1 MDVGLKRL
9 RRPLSRALV
18 TTGLFF
24 LVVLRKVRVGASAG
38 VIGGTAPNIGSI
50 RQTGLLWLALFT
62 VSAMLHGAETAFTKI
77 SPFKIKEVVEE
88 EGSNS
93 PFAVLSNKDDSTRML
108 TTILLTTTSL
118 SIYSTALFVGTV
130 SRMFPQLSLGTVTA
144 ALTSITLLF
153 GEILPKALA
162 VSNPE
167 VVVRRVASPINYL
180 ATVLQPI
187 TATVTFLS
195 KLFLGLL
202 GLELVDDKAVSEDM
216 LRMMVVEA
224 QRDPTTG
231 IESGEGRMIEGVLDL
246 QKQTVDKIMCPR
258 IDMLALPTE
267 TSATELL
274 RIAIREQ
281 FSRIPIYA
289 GDIDNI
295 QGIVIIRDLLNF
307 IRLPEEGDA
316 AGTALLPAAW
326 ERLTA
331 KDLMVP
337 TYYIPETMST
347 YSAMEE
353 LRRRSKHM
361 AIVVDEYGGTAGVV
375 TFEDILEEVV
385 GEIYDESDTAEEVND
400 LQTISRDSNGAFTIA
415 GNAELDDV
423 AEALGMELDEEVVGE
438 TSTIGGLLSKQTG
451 CIPELDARL
460 VCGGYYFTVIGRNE
474 RRILSVTAQAAAD
487 LEDGWEGDWGDYKL
501 TQESL
506 EEQQGDG
513 KSGKKEDGKG
523 GGVAGVEGV
532 DGLDVDV
539 PEGTTLSFRDGEW
552 VASSGNGNG
561 NGIGNTSASASTNVK

>member
-1 MDVGLKRL
+1 
-9 RRPLSRALV
+9 
-18 TTGLFF
+18 
-24 LVVLRKVRVGASAG
+24 
-38 VIGGTAPNIGSI
+38 
-50 RQTGLLWLALFT
+50 
-62 VSAMLHGAETAFTKI
+62 MLHGAETAFTKI

-130 SRMFPQLSLGTVTA
+130 SRLFPQLSLGTVTA

-295 QGIVIIRDLLNF
+295 KGIVIIRDLLNF
-307 IRLPEEGDA
+307 ISLPEEGDA

-331 KDLMVP
+331 EDLMVP

-385 GEIYDESDTAEEVND
+385 GEIYDESDTAEEEHD
-400 LQTISRDSNGAFTIA
+400 LQTISRDSAGAFTIA
-415 GNAELDDV
+415 GNADLDDV

-460 VCGGYYFTVIGRNE
+460 VCGGYYFTVIGRDE
-474 RRILSVTAQAAAD
+474 RRILSVTAEAAAD

-501 TQESL
+501 AQESL
-506 EEQQGDG
+506 VEHQGDL
-513 KSGKKEDGKG
+513 KSGKKEDSKG
-523 GGVAGVEGV
+523 GGVAHGGGGGGGGGVGGGVGGVEGV

-552 VASSGNGNG
+552 VDSSGNGHG
-561 NGIGNTSASASTNVK
+561 NGLGNTSASASTNVK